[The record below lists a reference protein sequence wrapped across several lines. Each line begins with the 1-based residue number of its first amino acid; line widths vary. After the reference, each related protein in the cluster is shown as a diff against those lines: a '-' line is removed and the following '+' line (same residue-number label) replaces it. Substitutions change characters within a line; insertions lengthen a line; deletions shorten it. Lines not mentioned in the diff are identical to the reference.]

1 MSYAIVFSSKTGNTE
16 LLADTLH
23 SCLPQADC
31 CYFGNPNPAAMEAD
45 TLYVGFW
52 TDKGKADESSSD
64 FLKQLRGKQVFLFGT
79 AGFGGSEEYFNK
91 ILKTVQKDLHSSNT
105 VIGSFMCQ
113 GKMPMSVR
121 QRYENMKKQ
130 PLHLPNLDA
139 MIENFDKALSHP
151 DADDLER
158 LKQAVKQ
165 AKKAY
170 DKLETPI
177 GCVIVH
183 EDKIIARGYNKRN
196 MKKNTLAHAE
206 ILAINKASKVL
217 GDWLLEDCAMYVTL
231 EPCPMCAGAIVQARI
246 PRVVIGS
253 MNPKAGCA
261 GSVLN
266 LLQQDGLNHQVEV
279 TKGVLAEECSGLM
292 TSFFRELRKKK
303 KA

>member
-52 TDKGKADESSSD
+52 TDKGKADESASV

-139 MIENFDKALSHP
+139 AFLFNRLCYHQKSGKFLLRSIFWLWHTICLCQLRV
-151 DADDLER
+151 DL
-158 LKQAVKQ
+158 
-165 AKKAY
+165 
-170 DKLETPI
+170 
-177 GCVIVH
+177 
-183 EDKIIARGYNKRN
+183 RG
-196 MKKNTLAHAE
+196 
-206 ILAINKASKVL
+206 
-217 GDWLLEDCAMYVTL
+217 
-231 EPCPMCAGAIVQARI
+231 
-246 PRVVIGS
+246 
-253 MNPKAGCA
+253 
-261 GSVLN
+261 
-266 LLQQDGLNHQVEV
+266 
-279 TKGVLAEECSGLM
+279 
-292 TSFFRELRKKK
+292 
-303 KA
+303 

>member
-23 SCLPQADC
+23 SCLPQAEC
-31 CYFGNPNPAAMEAD
+31 CYFGSPNPAAMEAD

-91 ILKTVQKDLHSSNT
+91 ILKAVQKELHSSNT

-151 DADDLER
+151 DADDLEQ
-158 LKQAVKQ
+158 LKQAVK
-165 AKKAY
+165 
-170 DKLETPI
+170 
-177 GCVIVH
+177 
-183 EDKIIARGYNKRN
+183 
-196 MKKNTLAHAE
+196 
-206 ILAINKASKVL
+206 
-217 GDWLLEDCAMYVTL
+217 
-231 EPCPMCAGAIVQARI
+231 
-246 PRVVIGS
+246 
-253 MNPKAGCA
+253 
-261 GSVLN
+261 
-266 LLQQDGLNHQVEV
+266 
-279 TKGVLAEECSGLM
+279 
-292 TSFFRELRKKK
+292 
-303 KA
+303 

>member
-1 MSYAIVFSSKTGNTE
+1 MSYAIVYSSKTGNTQ

-23 SCLPQADC
+23 NFLPQAEC

-64 FLKQLRGKQVFLFGT
+64 FLKQLREKQVFLFGT

-158 LKQAVKQ
+158 LKQAVK
-165 AKKAY
+165 
-170 DKLETPI
+170 
-177 GCVIVH
+177 
-183 EDKIIARGYNKRN
+183 
-196 MKKNTLAHAE
+196 
-206 ILAINKASKVL
+206 
-217 GDWLLEDCAMYVTL
+217 
-231 EPCPMCAGAIVQARI
+231 
-246 PRVVIGS
+246 
-253 MNPKAGCA
+253 
-261 GSVLN
+261 
-266 LLQQDGLNHQVEV
+266 
-279 TKGVLAEECSGLM
+279 
-292 TSFFRELRKKK
+292 
-303 KA
+303 